1 MPATSTSRSSRWETD
16 LPPGVVTIAGSDSG
30 GGAGI
35 QADLKT
41 FAAFGVHGATVV
53 TAVTAQSDRGVRAI
67 HPVPADTVAAQIDA
81 VFEDYEVAAVKI
93 GMLGSAPTI
102 AAVAAGLTRH
112 RPPFVVLDPVLLAT
126 SGAPL
131 LDAAGVTALVQQLLP
146 MADLVTPNLPEAAS
160 LCGEPIAQSGAS
172 LRQQADAILALGAP
186 AVLIKGG
193 HREGA
198 HSIDLLA
205 RADGT
210 STEFTLPRIA
220 GATMR
225 GTGCILS
232 SAIAAGIAKGQ
243 GLVEAVHA
251 AKLHV
256 RDAIA
261 RQAAGSST

>member
-1 MPATSTSRSSRWETD
+1 MP
-16 LPPGVVTIAGSDSG
+16 PVVVTIAGSDSG

-35 QADLKT
+35 QADLRT

-53 TAVTAQSDRGVRAI
+53 TAVTAQSDRSVRAI
-67 HPVPADTVAAQIDA
+67 HPVPADTVAAQIDT

-102 AAVAAGLTRH
+102 AAVAAGLGLH
-112 RPPFVVLDPVLLAT
+112 KPPFVVLDPVLVAT

-131 LDAAGVTALVQQLLP
+131 LPPDGVTALVQQLLP
-146 MADLVTPNLPEAAS
+146 MAELVTPNLPEAAA
-160 LCGEPIAQSGAS
+160 LCREPIALDDTA
-172 LRQQADAILALGAP
+172 LCQQADAILALGAR

-198 HSIDLLA
+198 HSIDLLV
-205 RADGT
+205 RADGS
-210 STEFTLPRIA
+210 STEFALPRLA
-220 GATMR
+220 GANMR

-232 SAIAAGIAKGQ
+232 SAIAAAIARGQ

-261 RQAAGSST
+261 RQAATSPT